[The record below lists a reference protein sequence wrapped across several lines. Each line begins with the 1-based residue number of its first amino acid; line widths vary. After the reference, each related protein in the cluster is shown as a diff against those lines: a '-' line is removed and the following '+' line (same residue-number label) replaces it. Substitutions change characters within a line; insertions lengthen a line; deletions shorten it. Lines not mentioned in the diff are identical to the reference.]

1 MQYLILIP
9 DFWANGRDFFDY
21 LSACGPTIAA
31 CVAVFVAGWQLY
43 ISIQQKRIYN
53 QQKELQRCSFIY
65 DAFIKEKQKKIIELR
80 ELYLEFQA
88 SCVDFISII
97 FPSGIAPKKQK
108 PGEPPNIDFFAD
120 TDEAINAT
128 YFMNSIS
135 IPENKY
141 FEENR
146 DIAGRLNLFLKKNEV
161 FLQDNPELYE
171 DLTTVSKAFLDLFS
185 DMQTKSEVWAVLL
198 PIIRMLNQSGL
209 QKEIFYPK
217 KDRKGIE
224 ILRRYFYEFMHYR
237 LILTRNNCRAS
248 ILSMTPG
255 SFFAV
260 KKPSYT
266 EENIK
271 KWSAND
277 LVAFSTHASLIAWF
291 DTWKS
296 YIDSFFKLSFED
308 INKVI
313 KNKT

>member
-1 MQYLILIP
+1 MQNFILIP
-9 DFWANGRDFFDY
+9 DFWDNGRDFIDY
-21 LSACGPTIAA
+21 LSALGPTIAA

-53 QQKELQRCSFIY
+53 QQKELQRCAFVY
-65 DAFIKEKQKKIIELR
+65 DAFIGEKQRKIIELR

-88 SCVDFISII
+88 SCIDFISII
-97 FPSGIAPKKQK
+97 FPSGISPKKQK
-108 PGEPPNIDFFAD
+108 PGEPPSVDFFAD

-141 FEENR
+141 FETNR
-146 DIAGRLNLFLKKNEV
+146 DTAGKLHLFLENNEV

-171 DLTTVSKAFLDLFS
+171 DLKTVSKAFLDLFS
-185 DMQTKSEVWAVLL
+185 DMQHKPEVWKALL

-209 QKEIFYPK
+209 QKEIFYPE
-217 KDRKGIE
+217 KDRKGIQ

-237 LILTRNNCRAS
+237 LILTRNNCRNGM
-248 ILSMTPG
+248 LYMTPG
-255 SFFAV
+255 SYFAT
-260 KKPSYT
+260 KRQPYT
-266 EENIK
+266 EENIL
-271 KWSAND
+271 KWSGND
-277 LVAFSTHASLIAWF
+277 LVAFSTHASFIAWF
-291 DTWKS
+291 NIWKE